1 MRDANQSPLVTIL
14 DDEPEIRQ
22 LLTETLEDA
31 GYRTQSFSRARDFEA
46 ALKALTER
54 AYPVV
59 HRFGRWSK
67 RGTPWR
73 PTISHRTCWFR

>member
-1 MRDANQSPLVTIL
+1 MSDH
-14 DDEPEIRQ
+14 
-22 LLTETLEDA
+22 TLEFPSDLVD
-31 GYRTQSFSRARDFEA
+31 GARQGDEA